1 MIRMLYCMHIVYGMV
16 RVVMYV
22 GYVCIRIYASMYLCD
37 YVCACVLV
45 ICVGMR
51 VYRCVCVGVLVC
63 VYWCVYMRVCRCVYP
78 SIRIDVHPS
87 DNQTIGHPNHVD
99 NYYRLCKNSLSHF
112 INGC

>member
-51 VYRCVCVGVLVC
+51 VYWCVCVCVGVLVC
-63 VYWCVYMRVCRCVYP
+63 VCVLVCVYACV
-78 SIRIDVHPS
+78 
-87 DNQTIGHPNHVD
+87 
-99 NYYRLCKNSLSHF
+99 
-112 INGC
+112 